1 MDLFDN
7 PVGYLTSLRK
17 MRSILLFLA
26 VVVQKL
32 KFLNNS
38 NTIRKLDG
46 LSLTCCFLLDNSL
59 KKRMVIDKIHKGG
72 YNRLVR

>member
-7 PVGYLTSLRK
+7 PVGYLTSLCK
-17 MRSILLFLA
+17 MLCILLFLA

-38 NTIRKLDG
+38 NQ
-46 LSLTCCFLLDNSL
+46 
-59 KKRMVIDKIHKGG
+59 
-72 YNRLVR
+72 